1 MKIVEAESVETVKRE
16 RERELLFIQSGICL
30 LYDAQMYLYKKKL
43 QNIQSNKK

>member
-1 MKIVEAESVETVKRE
+1 MKIVEAESVETVK